1 MRLRESGFRA
11 DTRQYL
17 TAHQL
22 LLALAAHGKRL
33 DDVGNPDLIVSHLR
47 PVFCTSPEEQ
57 VRFEEITRSWL
68 KAPLSKPAVVRSGR
82 SYTDSRKW
90 IVAGTRLGRLA
101 VGLVLMFLAG
111 FLVYYWLVPVAIRGS
126 ILREESWPEGGKI
139 RLEPAPETRVSFEG
153 QAVSLDDLGRFVLRV
168 ARIQLPKTLMAS
180 LSDYRDEMLVIRPSF
195 PSEITIRLR
204 PTPSSPPPSPHAV
217 ISIGNPQTLT
227 LEPTAASPLERMQWL
242 LIFAVSAVAALI
254 TYTFLIAAER
264 LRRRLVLKRLPVD
277 QRPELHTLVSEILPP
292 IDLSGS
298 QIRRLVGG
306 LRRPREQEAVDL
318 DAAKTVEA
326 TARAAGFFSPVF
338 VPRRQMPE
346 YLVLISRR
354 SAEDHQARWIEA
366 LMQRIEQSGVV
377 MARYYFGDDPRV
389 CWRADTLLQHCLLSE
404 LAVIHHSATLFLF
417 TESAACFDPISG
429 DPAPWTETL
438 RSWQRR
444 VLFTPEA
451 PYHWTQR
458 EWELAAAGMII
469 LPATTAG
476 LQSYAELSGEW
487 RIGKLFPAP
496 YARSFPAII
505 GGDALRWQDK
515 NPPPAE
521 IMETLLRQLRG
532 YLGPDGILWLCACA
546 IYPEI
551 SWPLTLY
558 LAETLHVAAL
568 SPARR
573 NPYISLLPSLARL
586 PWFRSGYMPDWLRL
600 VLIGQLTAKQEVDI
614 RRALELLIGKLI
626 TRPAVKQTP
635 AVLSFAPWLEP
646 KDILQTASKDSLMQE
661 AVFLGFMSGASLDR
675 LGVKAPF
682 ALGRLFKRLR
692 GLPKP
697 APVEFSKAPRSVW
710 QDFKAWVLAG
720 FTFNRR
726 WVRGLVSLALGILVM
741 VALTPA
747 LTQSVS
753 PPVGIDILCWAFSP
767 ERVAAGSSEGNVRLM
782 KGTNPANLKE
792 FAILESHGG
801 YVNAVAFSPDGKT
814 LASGSRDQTVKL
826 WDVQTGLEMKTLVGH
841 TGEVL
846 SVAFSADGHILASAS
861 RDGTI
866 KLWDIPKGQELE
878 TLRGQ
883 SERARSVTFSP
894 YQNVQVLILASM
906 DGLTAWPLQ
915 IRPPEPELRAPNL
928 VGRSLRDAEALL
940 MERGLKI
947 GRVIARQ
954 TKLDVADSNILE
966 QKPAAGAL
974 VEPGTTV
981 DVMVAAPFTVSKV
994 QVPDVISK
1002 DIAFAE
1008 KLLMQQRLKLG
1019 SIKSKENIRLAPD
1032 TVMEQQPPPGA
1043 FVPEGTA
1050 IDVVVARR
1058 PISVQPIAGYCCAP
1072 NGSVSRSIQDECRK
1086 KGGLFAATLQE
1097 AQAMCDQ
1104 TKKGVEQN
1112 MPTPPGKLKLQ
1123 K

>member
-1 MRLRESGFRA
+1 
-11 DTRQYL
+11 
-17 TAHQL
+17 
-22 LLALAAHGKRL
+22 
-33 DDVGNPDLIVSHLR
+33 
-47 PVFCTSPEEQ
+47 
-57 VRFEEITRSWL
+57 
-68 KAPLSKPAVVRSGR
+68 
-82 SYTDSRKW
+82 
-90 IVAGTRLGRLA
+90 
-101 VGLVLMFLAG
+101 
-111 FLVYYWLVPVAIRGS
+111 
-126 ILREESWPEGGKI
+126 
-139 RLEPAPETRVSFEG
+139 
-153 QAVSLDDLGRFVLRV
+153 
-168 ARIQLPKTLMAS
+168 
-180 LSDYRDEMLVIRPSF
+180 
-195 PSEITIRLR
+195 
-204 PTPSSPPPSPHAV
+204 
-217 ISIGNPQTLT
+217 
-227 LEPTAASPLERMQWL
+227 
-242 LIFAVSAVAALI
+242 
-254 TYTFLIAAER
+254 
-264 LRRRLVLKRLPVD
+264 
-277 QRPELHTLVSEILPP
+277 
-292 IDLSGS
+292 
-298 QIRRLVGG
+298 
-306 LRRPREQEAVDL
+306 
-318 DAAKTVEA
+318 
-326 TARAAGFFSPVF
+326 
-338 VPRRQMPE
+338 
-346 YLVLISRR
+346 
-354 SAEDHQARWIEA
+354 
-366 LMQRIEQSGVV
+366 
-377 MARYYFGDDPRV
+377 
-389 CWRADTLLQHCLLSE
+389 
-404 LAVIHHSATLFLF
+404 
-417 TESAACFDPISG
+417 
-429 DPAPWTETL
+429 
-438 RSWQRR
+438 
-444 VLFTPEA
+444 
-451 PYHWTQR
+451 
-458 EWELAAAGMII
+458 
-469 LPATTAG
+469 
-476 LQSYAELSGEW
+476 
-487 RIGKLFPAP
+487 
-496 YARSFPAII
+496 
-505 GGDALRWQDK
+505 
-515 NPPPAE
+515 
-521 IMETLLRQLRG
+521 
-532 YLGPDGILWLCACA
+532 
-546 IYPEI
+546 
-551 SWPLTLY
+551 
-558 LAETLHVAAL
+558 
-568 SPARR
+568 
-573 NPYISLLPSLARL
+573 
-586 PWFRSGYMPDWLRL
+586 MPDWLRL

-726 WVRGLVSLALGILVM
+726 LVRGLVSLALGILVM

-814 LASGSRDQTVKL
+814 LASGSADQTVKLWDAQSGQQRATLTGHEGPVNAVAFSPDGKTLASGSSDKTVKLWDAQSGQQRATLTGHEGPVNAVAFSPDGRILASGSADQTVKLWDAQSGQQRATLTGREGPVNAVAFSPDGKILASGSRDKTVKL

-841 TGEVL
+841 IGEVV

-883 SERARSVTFSP
+883 SERAMSVTFSP

-947 GRVIARQ
+947 GQVIARQ
-954 TKLDVADSNILE
+954 TKLDSADSNILE